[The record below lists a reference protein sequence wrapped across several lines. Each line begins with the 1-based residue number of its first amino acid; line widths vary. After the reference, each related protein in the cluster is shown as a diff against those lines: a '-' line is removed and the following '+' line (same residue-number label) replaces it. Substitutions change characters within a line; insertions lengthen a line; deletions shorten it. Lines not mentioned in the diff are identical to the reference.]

1 MIRPSLQ
8 IRPAAIG
15 GYTVAS
21 AFERR
26 ARVLA
31 SIRRAFDW
39 VVIA

>member
-8 IRPAAIG
+8 IRHSAIG

-21 AFERR
+21 SFERR

-31 SIRRAFDW
+31 SIRRVLDW